1 MAVRVPLALGANR
14 TLMVQFPPDAR
25 EEPQVLVCVKSA
37 ELVPVNEMELMLRLA
52 GPTFVNVTV
61 LAALVVPTS

>member
-1 MAVRVPLALGANR
+1 
-14 TLMVQFPPDAR
+14 MVQFLPDAR

-37 ELVPVNEMELMLRLA
+37 ELVPENEMELMLRLA
-52 GPTFVNVTV
+52 GPTFVNVAV